1 MALVPIWSVYWPN
14 AERTGPDL
22 EQMNRVIEV
31 DEEVA
36 RMRAGNRFGDLP
48 GDGTARWPTP
58 EELADW
64 EAQKAVEEKAD
75 EAAAEGSL
83 TDLKRDE
90 LLALLTDE
98 QRAELPPRATKAD
111 IAAVIEQARAD
122 SATPASTDTSAA
134 APSAPNAAPDAAPAE

>member
-14 AERTGPDL
+14 ADKTGPDL
-22 EQMNRVIEV
+22 NVMNRIVEV

-36 RMRAGNRFGDLP
+36 RQRAGNPRFDIP

-64 EAQKAVEEKAD
+64 EKRRAAGAKAT
-75 EAAAEGSL
+75 EAADGGEL

-90 LLALLTDE
+90 LLALLTDR
-98 QRAELPPRATKAD
+98 QRAELPPRAAKAD
-111 IAAVIEQARAD
+111 IAALVEQNRA
-122 SATPASTDTSAA
+122 
-134 APSAPNAAPDAAPAE
+134 

>member
-22 EQMNRVIEV
+22 EQMNRIVQV

-58 EELADW
+58 DELAEW

-75 EAAAEGSL
+75 GAAAEGRL
-83 TDLKRDE
+83 TDLKRDD

-111 IAAVIEQARAD
+111 IAAVIEQTCAE
-122 SATPASTDTSAA
+122 SPAVEEPPTDGAA
-134 APSAPNAAPDAAPAE
+134 VESEPVEANS